1 MTRSEM
7 ADAVPCDGGWLAGGR
22 RASRGELAGR
32 WLAESRRMLRR
43 GQRNGAQRDGGCC
56 AGDRQVL
63 RRTTADGLRGSPDV
77 VPCVADGLWRVGGW
91 RAEGR
96 RMVREGPA
104 SCQQKALGG
113 YI

>member
-1 MTRSEM
+1 MLCRAM
-7 ADAVPCDGGWLAGGR
+7 ADG
-22 RASRGELAGR
+22 
-32 WLAESRRMLRR
+32 LR
-43 GQRNGAQRDGGCC
+43 RDGGCC

-96 RMVREGPA
+96 RMVRRKQSDGA
-104 SCQQKALGG
+104 
-113 YI
+113 